1 MTILERIEE
10 KKEEFVG
17 LRRRIHEYPELSM
30 QEIETT
36 KLVRE
41 YLDHLRIENYPNGNQ
56 TGAVAILKGAKPG
69 PVIGLRADMDALKL
83 TENTNLPFASKNAG
97 VCHACGHDLHTAVLL
112 GTACL
117 LKDYQPKLC
126 GTVKFLFQPA
136 EEGYGGAK
144 SMIAN
149 GALENPCLDYILAC
163 HTWPEMP
170 AGTIGVRKGAML
182 GASDSFKIT
191 VKGKGGHAAHPHK
204 GIDPVVVAAHIIT
217 EIQTIVSRRVAPV
230 DPVVITVGHLTA
242 GTVSNII
249 PGEAVM
255 EGTVRTQNPET
266 RIQVSEYLKQLA
278 VGTAYA
284 MGAEAEVEYDFGYPP
299 TMNDPKVI
307 DWISEAVTEILGP
320 ERLLQ
325 VPVSSMGSEDFS
337 FYLEKVPG
345 ALFRIGTYDETPES
359 KWALHNPAI
368 IFNEQAILTGI
379 AGMVSSV
386 FKISGSDMNVL
397 KG

>member
-1 MTILERIEE
+1 
-10 KKEEFVG
+10 
-17 LRRRIHEYPELSM
+17 
-30 QEIETT
+30 
-36 KLVRE
+36 
-41 YLDHLRIENYPNGNQ
+41 
-56 TGAVAILKGAKPG
+56 
-69 PVIGLRADMDALKL
+69 
-83 TENTNLPFASKNAG
+83 
-97 VCHACGHDLHTAVLL
+97 
-112 GTACL
+112 
-117 LKDYQPKLC
+117 
-126 GTVKFLFQPA
+126 
-136 EEGYGGAK
+136 
-144 SMIAN
+144 
-149 GALENPCLDYILAC
+149 
-163 HTWPEMP
+163 
-170 AGTIGVRKGAML
+170 
-182 GASDSFKIT
+182 
-191 VKGKGGHAAHPHK
+191 
-204 GIDPVVVAAHIIT
+204 
-217 EIQTIVSRRVAPV
+217 
-230 DPVVITVGHLTA
+230 
-242 GTVSNII
+242 
-249 PGEAVM
+249 M